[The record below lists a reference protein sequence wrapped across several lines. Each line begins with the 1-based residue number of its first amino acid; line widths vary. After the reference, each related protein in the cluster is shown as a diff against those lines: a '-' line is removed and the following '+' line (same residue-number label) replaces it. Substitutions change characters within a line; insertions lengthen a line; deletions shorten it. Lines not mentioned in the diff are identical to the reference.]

1 MHKRPLVRIGNAMA
15 KNFMGDRGNISLAK
29 NQKAEHVSDGVT
41 FCPVEIYVWQSAG
54 YVPYVNQ
61 DSGDG
66 VGSGRTGSTSDPISA
81 RTDARDPQRSPEVRR
96 IHPVKFQQTQL
107 RAGPEMLRHPGKR

>member
-1 MHKRPLVRIGNAMA
+1 MLSGQMHKRPLLRIGNAMA

-54 YVPYVNQ
+54 YVTYVNQ

-66 VGSGRTGSTSDPISA
+66 VGNGRTGST
-81 RTDARDPQRSPEVRR
+81 
-96 IHPVKFQQTQL
+96 
-107 RAGPEMLRHPGKR
+107 